1 MGAEDV
7 ILELRGVTSGY
18 LPEVD
23 VLRQLSMSVT
33 RGEITSIIG
42 ANGAGKS
49 TVLRT
54 VFGFLTVRS
63 GSIVFLGRDVAGWR
77 PLDAVKGGIAYVAQ
91 GRCNF
96 PEMTVLE
103 NIETACYSRHDREIA
118 SDVNELLLR
127 FPVLREKRREA
138 AGNLSGG
145 QQQLLEMAMGL
156 ATGPKLLL
164 IDEPT
169 LGLSPKMCGEVFE
182 YIKQIRRDGITVLMV
197 EQNAARALDIS
208 DHAYVLRLG
217 QNWME
222 GTGQEILHD
231 PDVREQYLGYS
242 SKPNHKVEGPVAERG
257 DHAG

>member
-1 MGAEDV
+1 MAAEEI
-7 ILELRGVTSGY
+7 ILELREVTSGY
-18 LPEVD
+18 ISEVD
-23 VLRQLSMSVT
+23 VLRQLTMKVR
-33 RGEITSIIG
+33 RGRITSIIG

-54 VFGFLTVRS
+54 IFGFLSPRS
-63 GSIVFLGRDVAGWR
+63 GSIVFLGREVGKWR
-77 PLDAVKGGIAYVAQ
+77 PLEAVRQGVAYVAQ

-103 NIETACYSRHDREIA
+103 NIETACYSRHDKGIA
-118 SDVNELLLR
+118 SDIDDLLHR
-127 FPVLREKRREA
+127 FPVLGEKKREA

-156 ATGPKLLL
+156 ATRPKILLV
-164 IDEPT
+164 DEPT
-169 LGLSPKMCGEVFE
+169 LGLSPKMCDEVFD
-182 YIKQIRRDGITVLMV
+182 YIKQINLDGITVLMV

-222 GTGQEILHD
+222 GTGQEILHN

-242 SKPNHKVEGPVAERG
+242 SKPNPGVDDPGAKGGER
-257 DHAG
+257 AN